1 MSQELAWRAWR
12 LAGGAKVPKAGIR
25 LIIPTQMKPI
35 ADLLERLG
43 LSALDVTEQAVWFFN
58 IETKNV
64 NGAPV
69 LER

>member
-1 MSQELAWRAWR
+1 M
-12 LAGGAKVPKAGIR
+12 PKAGIR